1 VLQLK
6 VVRRQTSEAND
17 DCPLEFMIDGERL
30 KTKTHTAR
38 DGYMLSQ
45 RVLVG
50 ADVMRQLREAE
61 KIAFRACDQRWAL
74 MRWQVQL
81 MHDYM
86 DRFEQEREWK
96 AVPKREAGM
105 LEPSSGW
112 PIWVVGGTPPGNV
125 QATPLDGASL
135 YKLLKVSIFQLEATR
150 KDGVSQGSAVAVSP
164 TELLTNCHVV
174 QGSRSLVVRQ
184 DHVQWNGRIDRADPK
199 TDRCIVV
206 VPNGSFTP
214 IAGVRPYESL
224 EVGESVYTLG
234 SPIGLELT
242 LANGI
247 LSGRREEGGRRY
259 VQTTA
264 PISPG
269 SSGGGLFD
277 ARGNLIGITTLAIV
291 GKERLNQ
298 ALNFAIPADAF
309 WK

>member
-1 VLQLK
+1 
-6 VVRRQTSEAND
+6 
-17 DCPLEFMIDGERL
+17 
-30 KTKTHTAR
+30 
-38 DGYMLSQ
+38 
-45 RVLVG
+45 
-50 ADVMRQLREAE
+50 
-61 KIAFRACDQRWAL
+61 
-74 MRWQVQL
+74 
-81 MHDYM
+81 
-86 DRFEQEREWK
+86 
-96 AVPKREAGM
+96 
-105 LEPSSGW
+105 
-112 PIWVVGGTPPGNV
+112 VVGGTPPGNV